1 MTLYGLFPR
10 AVRTLTNLK
19 ETPMTMK
26 KILPF
31 LTALILGL
39 GLALQPVEAKRLGSG
54 QSMGQQKQGFAREA
68 TPPSTP
74 TSATT
79 GTAATGAAAAGA
91 TTAASGASKWMGP
104 LAGLAAGGLLAALFF
119 GGAFEG
125 IQVMDILLIAL
136 LAFGIFMVIRMLR
149 AKAAQTQQ
157 PAGYQYAAAGGAPY
171 GTAQQPV
178 QTAPVASTGFDHSR
192 TALSDAPAWFDEH
205 GFLQGARNHF
215 LTLQMAWDAND
226 MEKVREYFTPD
237 MFEQLRAQRAEIGD
251 ANNTTDVQSLDAQLL
266 DLVREGNM
274 IVASILFQGRVRED
288 GNMPEEIAEIWHVQ
302 HAADTAQGDWLI
314 SGIQQADPRTLH

>member
-1 MTLYGLFPR
+1 
-10 AVRTLTNLK
+10 
-19 ETPMTMK
+19 MTMK

-31 LTALILGL
+31 LTALIIGL
-39 GLALQPVEAKRLGSG
+39 GLSLQPVEAKRLGAG
-54 QSMGQQKQGFAREA
+54 QSMGQQKQSFAREA
-68 TPPSTP
+68 TPPSAP

-91 TTAASGASKWMGP
+91 TTTASGASKWMGP

-136 LAFGIFMVIRMLR
+136 LAFGIFMVIRMMR
-149 AKAAQTQQ
+149 AKAAQAQQ

-178 QTAPVASTGFDHSR
+178 QTAPVASTGFDRSR
-192 TALSDAPAWFDEH
+192 TALSDTPAWFDEH

-266 DLVREGNM
+266 DLVREGDV
-274 IVASILFQGRVRED
+274 IVASVLFQGRVRED
-288 GNMPEEIAEIWHVQ
+288 GNMPEDIAEIWHVQ
-302 HAADTAQGDWLI
+302 HAADSAQGDWLI
-314 SGIQQADPRTLH
+314 SGIQQADQRTLH

>member
-1 MTLYGLFPR
+1 
-10 AVRTLTNLK
+10 
-19 ETPMTMK
+19 MTMK

-31 LTALILGL
+31 LTALIIGL
-39 GLALQPVEAKRLGSG
+39 GLSLQPVEAKRLGAG

-68 TPPSTP
+68 TPPSAP
-74 TSATT
+74 TSVTNKGTT
-79 GTAATGAAAAGA
+79 TTGAAPAG
-91 TTAASGASKWMGP
+91 AASGASKWLGP

-136 LAFGIFMVIRMLR
+136 LAFGIFMLIRMLR

-157 PAGYQYAAAGGAPY
+157 QAGYQYAAAGAPY
-171 GTAQQPV
+171 GEAQQPV
-178 QTAPVASTGFDHSR
+178 QSAPASGTGFDRSR
-192 TALSDAPAWFDEH
+192 TPLPDAPAWFDEQS
-205 GFLQGARNHF
+205 FLQGAHQHF

-237 MFEQLRAQRAEIGD
+237 MFEKLRAQRAEIGD
-251 ANNTTDVQSLDAQLL
+251 AHNSTDVQSLDAQLL
-266 DLVREGNM
+266 DLTREGDL
-274 IVASILFQGRVRED
+274 IVASVLFQGRVRED
-288 GNMPEEIAEIWHVQ
+288 GNMPEDIAEIWHVQ

>member
-1 MTLYGLFPR
+1 
-10 AVRTLTNLK
+10 
-19 ETPMTMK
+19 MTMK

-31 LTALILGL
+31 LTALIIGL
-39 GLALQPVEAKRLGSG
+39 GLSLQPVEAKRLGSG
-54 QSMGQQKQGFAREA
+54 SSMGQQKQSFAREA
-68 TPPSTP
+68 TPPSAP

-125 IQVMDILLIAL
+125 IQPMDILLIAL
-136 LAFGIFMVIRMLR
+136 LAFGIFMVVRAMR
-149 AKAAQTQQ
+149 AKAAQAQQ
-157 PAGYQYAAAGGAPY
+157 QAGYQYAAAGTAPY
-171 GTAQQPV
+171 GAAQQ
-178 QTAPVASTGFDHSR
+178 QAQAAPVASTGFDRSR
-192 TALSDAPAWFDEH
+192 TALNDTPTWFDEH

-237 MFEQLRAQRAEIGD
+237 MFEQLRAQRAESGD
-251 ANNTTDVQSLDAQLL
+251 ASNVTDVQSLDAQLL
-266 DLVREGNM
+266 DLVREGDV
-274 IVASILFQGRVRED
+274 IVASVLFQGRVRED
-288 GNMPEEIAEIWHVQ
+288 GNMPEDIAEIWHVQ
-302 HAADTAQGDWLI
+302 HAATSAQGDWLI
-314 SGIQQADPRTLH
+314 SGIQQADQKILH